1 MRRLVSAVVVAVV
14 FTALAIAPAAG
25 QPPPRPKFVP
35 PVKGV
40 AQIGYLK
47 PQTKI
52 VGNDVVTV
60 FKIKNLSNGAIARL
74 QVDEYW
80 WDKENNT
87 VGGDREYLKKP
98 LMPGEVATI
107 ELRTPKNAK
116 MFRNTYQFLHANGTV
131 KAKVLQKIE

>member
-25 QPPPRPKFVP
+25 QQPPRPKFVP

-47 PQTKI
+47 PQTKV

-116 MFRNTYQFLHANGTV
+116 MHRNTYQFLHANGTV